1 MTAVD
6 FIVSGLSGMKAW
18 FDLNLDK
25 EPENDYYK
33 SGSQLSEDAIELIQ
47 LLWMAIR
54 FSEGEEER
62 KEEEEEDV
70 TGKISRPEAL
80 RKCIVVF
87 EAMRRVSSKG
97 NAGLEPEKGAE
108 EEFQTDCGVLDA
120 LRGML
125 LEMES
130 GNTPGRMADWQEVA
144 KNGPPERMTF

>member
-1 MTAVD
+1 M
-6 FIVSGLSGMKAW
+6 
-18 FDLNLDK
+18 
-25 EPENDYYK
+25 
-33 SGSQLSEDAIELIQ
+33 
-47 LLWMAIR
+47 
-54 FSEGEEER
+54 
-62 KEEEEEDV
+62 

-125 LEMES
+125 WEMES